1 MCTHSVHNYSLQTQ
15 GLPYNLELI
24 LLNCS
29 SVLNNKLREIDIWS
43 GKIFWFLYRLE
54 IPAWSQQLKWLGMN
68 ENRTTF
74 ISVCSKNQYLCK
86 FCKWAQKVWRELGQL
101 IIYKQNIFLYKKNH
115 LFCEFYFN
123 TQHLRTGNW
132 IFFKVLYSK
141 HHITST

>member
-1 MCTHSVHNYSLQTQ
+1 MCTHSVQNYSLQTQ

-54 IPAWSQQLKWLGMN
+54 IPAWAQQLKWLGMN

-101 IIYKQNIFLYKKNH
+101 IIYKQNIFLYQKK
-115 LFCEFYFN
+115 
-123 TQHLRTGNW
+123 
-132 IFFKVLYSK
+132 
-141 HHITST
+141 ITSSVNFTLTPSISEQGIEFFLKFFIQNIT

>member
-54 IPAWSQQLKWLGMN
+54 IPAWAQQLKWLGMN

-101 IIYKQNIFLYKKNH
+101 IIYKQNIFLYKK
-115 LFCEFYFN
+115 
-123 TQHLRTGNW
+123 
-132 IFFKVLYSK
+132 K
-141 HHITST
+141 ITSSVNFTLTPSISEQGIEFFLKFFIQNIT

>member
-54 IPAWSQQLKWLGMN
+54 IPAWAQQLKWLGMN

-101 IIYKQNIFLYKKNH
+101 IIYKQNIFLYQKK
-115 LFCEFYFN
+115 
-123 TQHLRTGNW
+123 
-132 IFFKVLYSK
+132 
-141 HHITST
+141 ITSSVNFTLTPSISEQGIEFFLKFFIQNIT

>member
-1 MCTHSVHNYSLQTQ
+1 MHVHGLPNVFVISPDKVVYTFCSYNYSLQTQ

-54 IPAWSQQLKWLGMN
+54 IPAWAQQLKWLGMN

-101 IIYKQNIFLYKKNH
+101 IIYKQNIFLYKKKSP
-115 LFCEFYFN
+115 L
-123 TQHLRTGNW
+123 LW
-132 IFFKVLYSK
+132 ILL
-141 HHITST
+141 